1 LEQLH
6 PSHVWRLLLGAD
18 GARATTLADL
28 PSRRSPRLEGMLL
41 EVSDTLGSMRLA
53 HLSLAVTDQN
63 RSRRFYETF
72 FGFECG
78 GEPDSEGCLHL
89 TDADGFDLTLVAR
102 TYVSPSPSLH
112 FGIRV
117 GDAHAVRRL
126 LARMADEAVD
136 TGELFQSGSRVALHC
151 WDPDRYL
158 LEVFWADR

>member
-1 LEQLH
+1 
-6 PSHVWRLLLGAD
+6 
-18 GARATTLADL
+18 
-28 PSRRSPRLEGMLL
+28 MLL

-102 TYVSPSPSLH
+102 TYVCHHHRFISES
-112 FGIRV
+112 G
-117 GDAHAVRRL
+117 AVRRL